1 MANRK
6 PSAAQNTARRGRDAA
21 KARLQDHGWA
31 VREVIVEG
39 RAEVLLARD
48 GERRRVRVSAKRRG
62 TWQTSTRYGQ
72 EIAPPEMA
80 GRLWIFVDL
89 GGPQSEYYVVPESW
103 MVEDIHAVHAAY
115 LANHGG
121 RRARSPKSTHH
132 AIDVDRI
139 AQWKDRWDLFDA

>member
-1 MANRK
+1 
-6 PSAAQNTARRGRDAA
+6 
-21 KARLQDHGWA
+21 